1 MVAQEKPILII
12 RSVKEFLKLEASGGL
27 VLMVTAAWALVVAN
41 TPLQVLYTWYL
52 NIPISIQIGDLI
64 IAKPALLWIND
75 GLMAVF
81 FLLVGL
87 ELKREFVE
95 GELSSIS
102 TLVMPVA
109 AAIGGL
115 VVPALIYGYITWDH
129 GVMLNGWAIPT
140 ATDIAFALGV
150 LMLLG
155 DRVPAALKIFL
166 LSLAILD
173 DIGAIILIAVLYTT
187 DLSELSLAIA
197 AIAIIALIVMNRLRV
212 TRIAAY
218 FVVGLVLWTSVL
230 KSGVHATLAG
240 VALGFLIPID
250 VENEDGEPL
259 AKKLEHDLHPWVIY
273 FVLPVFAFANAGVSL
288 IGVTWDVFL
297 HPVTLGIAL
306 GLFFGKSI
314 GVFVMTWV
322 VCSLRITKLP
332 DGVTWWQ
339 IYGVSV
345 LCGVGFTMSLF
356 IGTLAFDEAG
366 VSYSPNDRLGVII
379 GSTLCAIWGY
389 SVLRWALPA
398 KETET

>member
-1 MVAQEKPILII
+1 MII
-12 RSVKEFLKLEASGGL
+12 RSIKEFLKLEASGGL
-27 VLMVTAAWALVVAN
+27 LLMATAAWALVVAN
-41 TPLQVLYTWYL
+41 TPLQILYTWYL
-52 NIPISIQIGDLI
+52 NIPISIQVGDLI

-95 GELSSIS
+95 GELSSMS
-102 TLVMPVA
+102 TLAMPA
-109 AAIGGL
+109 AAAVGGL
-115 VVPALIYGYITWDH
+115 VVPALMYSYITWDH

-150 LMLLG
+150 LTLLG
-155 DRVPAALKIFL
+155 DRVPASLKIFL

-173 DIGAIILIAVLYTT
+173 DIGAIIMIALLYTT
-187 DLSELSLAIA
+187 NLSVLSLAIA
-197 AIAIIALIVMNRLRV
+197 ALAIITLIVMNRLRV
-212 TRIAAY
+212 THIAAY
-218 FVVGLVLWTSVL
+218 LVVGLVLWTSVL

-240 VALGFLIPID
+240 VALGFLIPIN

-259 AKKLEHDLHPWVIY
+259 AKKLEHELHPWVIY

-288 IGVTWDVFL
+288 AGITWDVFM

-306 GLFFGKSI
+306 GLMIGKPA
-314 GVFVMTWV
+314 GVFFMTWLM
-322 VCSLRITKLP
+322 CQLRIIKLP

-339 IYGVSV
+339 IYGVAV

-366 VSYSPNDRLGVII
+366 ISYSPNDRLGVII

-389 SVLRWALPA
+389 CVLWWALPA
-398 KETET
+398 KETEI

>member
-1 MVAQEKPILII
+1 MII
-12 RSVKEFLKLEASGGL
+12 RSIKEFLKLEASGGL
-27 VLMVTAAWALVVAN
+27 LLMATAAWALIVAN
-41 TPLQVLYTWYL
+41 TPLQILYTWYL
-52 NIPISIQIGDLI
+52 NIPISVQVGDLI

-102 TLVMPVA
+102 TLAMPA
-109 AAIGGL
+109 AAAVGGL
-115 VVPALIYGYITWDH
+115 VVPAMIYGYITWDH

-150 LMLLG
+150 LTLLG
-155 DRVPAALKIFL
+155 DRVPASLKIFL

-173 DIGAIILIAVLYTT
+173 DIGAIIMIALFYTT
-187 DLSELSLAIA
+187 NLSELSLAIA
-197 AIAIIALIVMNRLRV
+197 ALAFITLIVMNRLRV

-288 IGVTWDVFL
+288 AGVTWDVFV

-306 GLFFGKSI
+306 GLMIGKPAGIFF
-314 GVFVMTWV
+314 MTWLI
-322 VCSLRITKLP
+322 CQLRIAKLP

-339 IYGVSV
+339 IYGIAV

-366 VSYSPNDRLGVII
+366 ISYSPNDRLGVII
-379 GSTLCAIWGY
+379 GSTVSAIWGY
-389 SVLRWALPA
+389 CVLRWALPA

>member
-1 MVAQEKPILII
+1 MII
-12 RSVKEFLKLEASGGL
+12 RSIKEFLKLEASGGL
-27 VLMVTAAWALVVAN
+27 LLMATAAWALIVAN
-41 TPLQVLYTWYL
+41 TPLRVLYTWYL
-52 NIPISIQIGDLI
+52 NIPISIQVGDLI

-75 GLMAVF
+75 GLMAMF

-87 ELKREFVE
+87 ELKRELVE

-102 TLVMPVA
+102 TLAMPA
-109 AAIGGL
+109 AAAVGGL

-150 LMLLG
+150 LTLLG
-155 DRVPAALKIFL
+155 DRVPTSLKIFL

-173 DIGAIILIAVLYTT
+173 DIGAIILIALLYTSN
-187 DLSELSLAIA
+187 LSELSLAIA
-197 AIAIIALIVMNRLRV
+197 ALAIITLIVMNRLRV
-212 TRIAAY
+212 THIAAY
-218 FVVGLVLWTSVL
+218 FVVGLILWTSVL

-288 IGVTWDVFL
+288 AGVTWDVFV

-306 GLFFGKSI
+306 GLMIGKPA
-314 GVFVMTWV
+314 GVFIMTWLI
-322 VCSLRITKLP
+322 CQLGIAKLP
-332 DGVTWWQ
+332 DRVTWWQ
-339 IYGVSV
+339 IYGVAV

-366 VSYSPNDRLGVII
+366 ISYSPNDRLGVII
-379 GSTLCAIWGY
+379 GSTLSAIWGY
-389 SVLRWALPA
+389 FVLRWALPA

>member
-1 MVAQEKPILII
+1 MII
-12 RSVKEFLKLEASGGL
+12 RSIKEFLKLEASGGL
-27 VLMVTAAWALVVAN
+27 LLMATAAWALVVAN
-41 TPLQVLYTWYL
+41 TPLRVLYTWYL
-52 NIPISIQIGDLI
+52 NIPISIQVGDLI

-95 GELSSIS
+95 GELSSLS
-102 TLVMPVA
+102 TLAMPA
-109 AAIGGL
+109 AAAVGGL
-115 VVPALIYGYITWDH
+115 VVPALIYSYITWDH

-150 LMLLG
+150 LTLLG
-155 DRVPAALKIFL
+155 DRVPASLKIFL

-173 DIGAIILIAVLYTT
+173 DIGAIIIIALLYTT
-187 DLSELSLAIA
+187 NLSELSLAIA
-197 AIAIIALIVMNRLRV
+197 ALAIITLIVMNRLRV
-212 TRIAAY
+212 THIAAY
-218 FVVGLVLWTSVL
+218 LVVGLILWTSVL

-250 VENEDGEPL
+250 VKNEDGEPL

-288 IGVTWDVFL
+288 AGVTWDVFV

-306 GLFFGKSI
+306 GLMIGKPV
-314 GVFVMTWV
+314 GVFFMTWLM
-322 VCSLRITKLP
+322 CQLRIVKLP

-339 IYGVSV
+339 IYGVAV

-356 IGTLAFDEAG
+356 IGTLAFDEAWI
-366 VSYSPNDRLGVII
+366 SYSPNDRLGVII
-379 GSTLCAIWGY
+379 GSTVCAIWGY
-389 SVLRWALPA
+389 WVLRWALPCGRVPA
-398 KETET
+398 A

>member
-1 MVAQEKPILII
+1 MII
-12 RSVKEFLKLEASGGL
+12 RSIKEFLKLEASGGL
-27 VLMVTAAWALVVAN
+27 LLMATAAWALVVAN
-41 TPLQVLYTWYL
+41 TPLRILYTWYL
-52 NIPISIQIGDLI
+52 NIPISIQVGDLI

-102 TLVMPVA
+102 TLVMPA
-109 AAIGGL
+109 AAALGGL
-115 VVPALIYGYITWDH
+115 VVPALIYSYITWDH
-129 GVMLNGWAIPT
+129 GVMRNGWAIPT

-150 LMLLG
+150 LTLLG
-155 DRVPAALKIFL
+155 DRVPASLKIFL

-173 DIGAIILIAVLYTT
+173 DIGAIIMIALFYTT
-187 DLSELSLAIA
+187 NLSELSLAIA
-197 AIAIIALIVMNRLRV
+197 ALALITLIVMNRLRV

-240 VALGFLIPID
+240 VVLGFLIPID

-273 FVLPVFAFANAGVSL
+273 FVLPVFAFANAGVEL
-288 IGVTWDVFL
+288 VGVTWDVLL

-314 GVFVMTWV
+314 GVFVMTWI

-339 IYGVSV
+339 IYGVAV

-366 VSYSPNDRLGVII
+366 ISYSPNDRLGVII
-379 GSTLCAIWGY
+379 GSALSAIWGY
-389 SVLRWALPA
+389 GVLRWALPPGRRRL
-398 KETET
+398 ENID

>member
-1 MVAQEKPILII
+1 MII
-12 RSVKEFLKLEASGGL
+12 RSIKEFLKLEASGGL
-27 VLMVTAAWALVVAN
+27 LLMATAAWALIVAN
-41 TPLQVLYTWYL
+41 TPLQILYTWYL
-52 NIPISIQIGDLI
+52 NIPISIQVGDLI

-102 TLVMPVA
+102 TLAMPA
-109 AAIGGL
+109 AAAVGGL
-115 VVPALIYGYITWDH
+115 VVPALIYSYITWDH

-150 LMLLG
+150 LTLLG
-155 DRVPAALKIFL
+155 DRVPISLKIFL

-173 DIGAIILIAVLYTT
+173 DIGAIIIIALLYTT
-187 DLSELSLAIA
+187 NLSGLSLAIA
-197 AIAIIALIVMNRLRV
+197 ALAIIALIVMNRLRV
-212 TRIAAY
+212 THIAAY
-218 FVVGLVLWTSVL
+218 LVVGLVLWTSVL

-240 VALGFLIPID
+240 VTLGFLIPID
-250 VENEDGEPL
+250 VKNEDGEPL
-259 AKKLEHDLHPWVIY
+259 AKKLEHELHPWVIY

-288 IGVTWDVFL
+288 ASVTWDVL
-297 HPVTLGIAL
+297 VHPVTLGIAL
-306 GLFFGKSI
+306 GLMIGKPA
-314 GVFVMTWV
+314 GVFFMTWLM
-322 VCSLRITKLP
+322 CQLGIAKLP
-332 DGVTWWQ
+332 DRVTWWQ
-339 IYGVSV
+339 IYGVAV

-366 VSYSPNDRLGVII
+366 ISYSPNDRLGVII
-379 GSTLCAIWGY
+379 GSTVSAIWGY

-398 KETET
+398 KEMET